1 MECLA
6 DMAIVLRKCVR
17 FRWLTADMYSVKL
30 WRDEHPHYD
39 VRGQRWIGEGCC
51 GFVDLDDAKLIA
63 PLSMSTAI
71 TEVR

>member
-1 MECLA
+1 MQSLA

-30 WRDEHPHYD
+30 WRDERPHYD
-39 VRGQRWIGEGCC
+39 ARGRRWVGEGCC
-51 GFVDLDDAKLIA
+51 GFADLDDAALIA
-63 PLSMSTAI
+63 PLRMSSAI